1 MSLPASVDVDKATA
15 SCKDGLLEITLPK
28 REVVRK
34 QKLTIQ
40 SAWALRRS
48 WHSARPSLLRG
59 LDGLG

>member
-1 MSLPASVDVDKATA
+1 MSLPAPVDEAKATA

-40 SAWALRRS
+40 SA
-48 WHSARPSLLRG
+48 
-59 LDGLG
+59 

>member
-40 SAWALRRS
+40 SA
-48 WHSARPSLLRG
+48 
-59 LDGLG
+59 